1 MALHIS
7 AVLLLGVI
15 VFVLVRKAGLKVWH
29 AIMCVLL
36 GFYLAGSQ
44 MAPSIR
50 SGGDSIAEMLASL
63 SF

>member
-7 AVLLLGVI
+7 AVLFLGVI
-15 VFVLVRKAGLKVWH
+15 VFVLVRKAGLTVWH
-29 AIMCVLL
+29 AVICVLL

-50 SGGDSIAEMLASL
+50 SCGDSVADMLAGM

>member
-7 AVLLLGVI
+7 AVLFLGVI

-29 AIMCVLL
+29 MVVCALL